1 LAAAL
6 FRVKRC
12 ALYMVTQDYAV
23 PDKGMKENTCRARNT
38 INFYYTKVDI

>member
-1 LAAAL
+1 MAAAL

-23 PDKGMKENTCRARNT
+23 ADEGMKGNTCRARNT
-38 INFYYTKVDI
+38 INFYYTEVDI